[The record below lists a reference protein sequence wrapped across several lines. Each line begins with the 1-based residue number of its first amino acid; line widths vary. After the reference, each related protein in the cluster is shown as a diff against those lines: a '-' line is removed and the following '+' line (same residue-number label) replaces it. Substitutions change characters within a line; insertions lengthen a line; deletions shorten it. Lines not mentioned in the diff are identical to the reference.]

1 MAPRKKTHTPRKTN
15 PDAFQRR
22 EHAPDELRHTGITSA
37 LFDRIEALHL
47 AHPARLNDTPGHQR
61 MVTPQMW
68 ADAIVAWALP
78 VWEAQAQDAVIAHM
92 IEHRRPPRPAEL
104 AERINAHAAPAEA
117 SNGEAS

>member
-1 MAPRKKTHTPRKTN
+1 MAPRTKQQPRKTN
-15 PDAFQRR
+15 PDAFKRR

-78 VWEAQAQDAVIAHM
+78 VWEAQAQDAVIGFM

-104 AERINAHAAPAEA
+104 AERINAHAAPEQQG
-117 SNGEAS
+117 NGVTS